1 MGDHTVISLY
11 RIDEDIRELRDR
23 VAELEKLHRE
33 VLARMAE
40 LEKRAE
46 GRDSKGLRTQLFGEG
61 L

>member
-1 MGDHTVISLY
+1 MISLY